1 MAKKKTDNNDNGKDQ
16 LLEKLVKELEK
27 NHGKGSV
34 MLMGKGNENNH
45 VASVPSGVL
54 SLDVALGIGG
64 LPRGRIIEIYGNESS
79 GKTTLTLQALAEVQ
93 KHNGVAAFVDAE
105 HALDIE
111 YAEHLGV
118 DVDKLIVSQP
128 DYGEQ
133 ALEIVDSLVRS
144 NMVDM
149 VVLDSVAALVPKT
162 EIDGAMGDSH
172 VGLQARLMSQA
183 LRKLAGSVSKSK
195 TIVVFINQVRM
206 KIGVMYGNPETT
218 TGGVALKF
226 YSSLR
231 IEVRRGSQIREG
243 KEAIGNETKLK
254 VVKNKV
260 APPFKEAQVDMIYGE
275 GIAKQN
281 DIFNLAVEEGFIQR
295 KGAWFSYV
303 NEDEEEV
310 SLGQGKINS
319 LEYLKEHPEL
329 LDYFEYE
336 IRKKKGLYIPEDL
349 EKSINEM
356 KKGKKTATKKEDAQD
371 ESDEEK

>member
-1 MAKKKTDNNDNGKDQ
+1 
-16 LLEKLVKELEK
+16 
-27 NHGKGSV
+27 
-34 MLMGKGNENNH
+34 
-45 VASVPSGVL
+45 
-54 SLDVALGIGG
+54 
-64 LPRGRIIEIYGNESS
+64 
-79 GKTTLTLQALAEVQ
+79 
-93 KHNGVAAFVDAE
+93 
-105 HALDIE
+105 
-111 YAEHLGV
+111 
-118 DVDKLIVSQP
+118 
-128 DYGEQ
+128 
-133 ALEIVDSLVRS
+133 
-144 NMVDM
+144 
-149 VVLDSVAALVPKT
+149 
-162 EIDGAMGDSH
+162 
-172 VGLQARLMSQA
+172 
-183 LRKLAGSVSKSK
+183 
-195 TIVVFINQVRM
+195 M